1 MSEKSPN
8 IPNITNVP
16 QVLGFRADNP
26 LLSDLRDTCTHYGIS
41 RSRLV
46 RLLVADGL
54 QRLSYGRCR
63 TLEKIIQENSRNIE
77 TRKILKRIR
86 AKTDNKCLTTEI
98 RED

>member
-63 TLEKIIQENSRNIE
+63 TLEENHPGEQPQHRNPENTE
-77 TRKILKRIR
+77 TDQGENRQQMF
-86 AKTDNKCLTTEI
+86 NN
-98 RED
+98 